1 MNFKNM
7 SVDERKDW
15 IETFVGGAFG
25 VIAIIAAIIEYAL
38 GDNGAIA
45 GMFKDIFGTL
55 VVVVL
60 LFAAMPK
67 RKKFNFEENLTAA
80 LDEWAKANSNMI
92 VRNDA
97 MDGKGKNDT
106 VAPWYGMGMKTD
118 MNDFYRD
125 VSTTRQ
131 AGWFVRLPA
140 IKEENYNKENIRI
153 NFHLNKETFF
163 GRGSELADDALK
175 VEFDKLSN
183 LFAQFISR
191 KFASYASAAGKNDML
206 TVEIKHPIKTEEDI
220 ERLIDIINTAYS
232 AYLVSSHI
240 KLK

>member
-1 MNFKNM
+1 MKLKNM
-7 SVDERKDW
+7 NLDERKDW
-15 IETFVGGAFG
+15 IETFVGGACG
-25 VIAIIAAIIEYAL
+25 VIAIIAAVVEYIL

-45 GMFKDIFGTL
+45 GMLKDIFGTL

-60 LFAAMPK
+60 LFAAMPAK
-67 RKKFNFEENLTAA
+67 KKFNFEEKLETA
-80 LDEWAKANSNMI
+80 LDEWVQANSNMI

-97 MDGKGKNDT
+97 MDGKSKNDS
-106 VAPWYGMGMKTD
+106 VAPWYGIGMKTD

-131 AGWFVRLPA
+131 AGWFVRLPV

-163 GRGSELADDALK
+163 GRGSDLTDDALK
-175 VEFDKLSN
+175 TEFDKLSN
-183 LFAQFISR
+183 LFAQFIGR
-191 KFASYASAAGKNDML
+191 KFAGYVSAAGKNENL
-206 TVEIKHPIKTEEDI
+206 TVEMKQPIKTEEDI